1 MLQTHPAG
9 EPKPTT
15 RIVIAGGGFGGL
27 WTASH
32 LERLLGRRA
41 DVEIVVICRDNYF
54 LMTPLLFEACSGVLD
69 VRHCSLPV
77 REFLRRVRF
86 VEATVSGVDL
96 ERRVVHAAAAEGG
109 TYEVPYDQLVL
120 ALGGVTNQSLI
131 AGSEHA
137 FTFKTLADAM
147 VLRNHFIERFER
159 ADTETD
165 PERKRRLLTFVVIG
179 GGLVGVELFGE
190 LTAFADEIVRF
201 YRRVD
206 RDEVRFFLFERG
218 PRILP
223 EIEEKLAAYATK
235 VLGGRRGATLRPGAV
250 VRSIAPGRVIL
261 AAGAAGEDET
271 IEADTI
277 VLSAGIVA
285 SPTLAGLALEK
296 DRRGN
301 VVVDA
306 TMRVPG
312 RPEVWALGDCARIPD
327 PEGKPYPWLAQH
339 ALREGRVLA
348 RNIAAAMEGRPL
360 QPFVYETL
368 GIMASLGHARGLGK
382 VLKVPLYG
390 FLAWWAR
397 RTYYLVQMPRFSRRL
412 RIVIDW
418 TSALVFRPDIVKVDL
433 ASERALLLR
442 DQAAGAA
449 DT

>member
-1 MLQTHPAG
+1 MRQEDRAGGTRPA
-9 EPKPTT
+9 T

-27 WTASH
+27 WTAGH
-32 LERLLGRRA
+32 LERLLGGRP
-41 DVEIVVICRDNYF
+41 DVEIVVLCRDNYF

-69 VRHCSLPV
+69 FRHCSLPV
-77 REFLRRVRF
+77 REFLRKVRF
-86 VEATVSGVDL
+86 VEATVQKVDL
-96 ERRVVHAAAAEGG
+96 DRRVVHATAAEGAA
-109 TYEVPYDQLVL
+109 YEVPYDQLVL
-120 ALGGVTNQSLI
+120 ALGGITNQGLI

-159 ADTETD
+159 ADAETD

-190 LTAFADEIVRF
+190 LTAFADEIVR
-201 YRRVD
+201 YYPGID
-206 RDEVRFFLFERG
+206 RSEVRFFLFERG

-223 EIEEKLAAYATK
+223 EIEEKLAAYATR
-235 VLGGRRGATLRPGAV
+235 VLAGRRGASLRPGTI
-250 VRSIAPGRVIL
+250 VRSLEPGRVNL
-261 AAGAAGEDET
+261 EGET

-285 SPTLAGLALEK
+285 SPTLAGLDLEK

-306 TMRVPG
+306 TMRVAA

-327 PEGKPYPWLAQH
+327 PQGKPYPWLAQH

-348 RNIAAAMEGRPL
+348 RNLKAALEGRPL

-368 GIMASLGHARGLGK
+368 GIMASLGHGKGLGK
-382 VLKVPLYG
+382 VLGVPLYG

-397 RTYYLVQMPRFSRRL
+397 RTYYLIQMPRFSRRL

-418 TSALVFRPDIVKVDL
+418 TSALLFRPDIVKVDL

-442 DQAAGAA
+442 DQAAGAGEG
-449 DT
+449 